1 MIYFAQGHHDEVSF
15 LHSRVRQGEVGARA
29 GKRFAVVGKA
39 QEQVDVDDAV
49 AVLPVDGLLGAPH
62 DALDILR
69 DCEELA
75 GRERGA
81 EGRDDVDKGIVG
93 HEPHGRAVVG
103 RGTAQQFPGPLAEQ
117 AEGGADI
124 RVAVAQIGSYAEV
137 GGHLFCL
144 TATK

>member
-1 MIYFAQGHHDEVSF
+1 M
-15 LHSRVRQGEVGARA
+15 RQGEVGRRT

-49 AVLPVDGLLGAPH
+49 MVLPVDGLFGSPH
-62 DALDILR
+62 EVLDVL
-69 DCEELA
+69 CGNEEFA

-81 EGRDDVDKGIVG
+81 EGRDNVDKVIVG
-93 HEPHGRAVVG
+93 REPHGRTVVG
-103 RGTAQQFPGPLAEQ
+103 CGAAQQFPGPLAEQ

-137 GGHLFCL
+137 SNHLFCL